1 MLKFNFYKLEL
12 RKLNWREFIKS
23 DNPVAAALLS
33 KMGYR
38 KEEKVQVRIEFLRM
52 LTRLKLDPAK
62 TELIGGFFHSYL
74 KLNQQEQEQFEE
86 EVSRLSKKEAEIIMQ
101 ITTPWHEKGRME
113 GKIEGKVEILL
124 RQLKKRFGEV
134 PEDVERGIKSLAT
147 ERLGEVGE
155 ALFDINTLDELRK
168 MLH

>member
-1 MLKFNFYKLEL
+1 MEL

-38 KEEKVQVRIEFLRM
+38 KEEKVQVRLEFLRM

-74 KLNQQEQEQFEE
+74 KLNQQEQEQFEVE
-86 EVSRLSKKEAEIIMQ
+86 ISRLSKKEVEIIME
-101 ITTPWHEKGRME
+101 ITTPWHEKG
-113 GKIEGKVEILL
+113 KIEGKVEIVLRLL
-124 RQLKKRFGEV
+124 IKRFGEV
-134 PEDVERGIKSLAT
+134 PEDVEKGIKSLGT
-147 ERLGEVGE
+147 DRLGEVGE
-155 ALFDINTLDELRK
+155 ALFDINTLDDLRK